1 MIHRHRLLF
10 VRGIGALAIVLSL
23 LVSLAAGTSAKLLP
37 SGMVYTETNDASG
50 NALVVFQRA
59 YDGTLT
65 RLGTIA
71 AGGLGTGTELGSQ
84 GAVAVSDNNQWVFA
98 VDAGS
103 NQISSFLIT
112 PDGLALSGVV
122 DSGGQMP
129 ISLTQSG
136 DRLFVLNAG
145 GDGNISGFHI
155 DENGAL
161 TPMADSTRP
170 LSGNAANPAQ
180 ISFTP
185 DGQKL
190 IVTERATN
198 SIDVYAIDYVGNVS
212 GPNVQVSSG
221 LVPYGFAVD
230 RFGHLIVSEAGTN
243 TMSSYAIDAWS
254 GDLSV
259 ISGSVAT
266 KQMAPCW
273 VTIAGNGRY
282 AYTTDAASNTITGYQ
297 IIPNGR
303 LRILNKNGLT
313 ATTGAHPTD
322 MAIGANGRYLYARNS
337 DGTINAFRVGNDGSL
352 SPLAGITGLPNGTT
366 GLAGN

>member
-1 MIHRHRLLF
+1 
-10 VRGIGALAIVLSL
+10 L
-23 LVSLAAGTSAKLLP
+23 LVSLAAGTSAKPLS

-50 NALVVFQRA
+50 NAVVVFQRA
-59 YDGTLT
+59 YNGTLT
-65 RLGTIA
+65 RLGMVSS
-71 AGGLGTGTELGSQ
+71 GGLGTGTELGSQ

-112 PDGLALSGVV
+112 PNGLALIGAV

-129 ISLTQSG
+129 ISLTQNG

-161 TPMADSTRP
+161 TAMADSTRP
-170 LSGNAANPAQ
+170 LSGSATNPAQ

-198 SIDVYAIDYVGNVS
+198 SIDVYTIDYFGAVS

-221 LVPYGFAVD
+221 PVPYGFAVD

-243 TMSSYAIDAWS
+243 TMSSYAIDTWS

-303 LRILNKNGLT
+303 LRLLNKNGLT
-313 ATTGAHPTD
+313 ATTGVHPTD

-352 SPLAGITGLPNGTT
+352 APLAGVTGLPNGTT